1 MSESYKK
8 LVKTL
13 QTIFE
18 MDKADLDFGIYRIM
32 NQKRD
37 DINDFLEN
45 DLLSQVKKSFEDY
58 NSEGRGDLQ
67 QELEIAI
74 EQAKKFGALD
84 PETTD
89 PVIEIRKRIDS
100 SVDAVALE
108 NDVFS
113 KLHTFFSRYYDKGD
127 FISKRRYKADTYS
140 IPYEG
145 EEVKLYWAN
154 YDQYYIKS
162 SEHLRDYAFMV
173 EDDKKSVRIKLI
185 KADTEKDNI
194 KAKSGEERRFVL
206 DKEYPLSEEN
216 GELLIHF
223 NFLPIGKKK
232 QEKLNEESIKTV
244 FEQSGFDDWLT
255 LLGQLAPTDK
265 KPKRTLLERHLNEY
279 TARNTFDYF
288 IHKDLA
294 GFLNRELDFFIKNEV
309 LFLDD
314 IDETSFSV
322 TEQQLRKIK
331 IVRSIAKKIIR
342 MLAQLEDF
350 QKKLWLKKKFV
361 IETNYCITLDRIPFD
376 EELYKEIFL
385 NEGQLAEW
393 EKLFSIDRRQ
403 LDKDRNSFEWL
414 EFVSLPYVKYL
425 LVDTNFFDID
435 IKDRLVSLIDNLEM
449 GIDCLLVNSDNVQAL
464 DFLNKR
470 YSKKID
476 CVHIDPPYNTDTS
489 GFLYKNSY
497 EHSSWLSF
505 MQDRIIRSQMLL
517 SEGADFICHIDENEY
532 ERLNALFDNSNMHSL
547 GTIIWDKK
555 NPMLGRKGLA
565 TQHEYVIWRSNQ
577 ERIVMGRS
585 QVILSIIEKAASLIS
600 QHGGVND
607 ESRRVYKTWLAKQK
621 GFSGGDKAYK
631 YIDDDGSVYRL
642 VAMGA
647 PEKRIKPKYHIP
659 LVHPVTNK
667 ECPVPPNGW
676 SRAPETLQELIS
688 NSLIIFGKDET
699 TQPQKKVY
707 LRKDAKKQ
715 ITSVYSDGKSGKAY
729 LDDLGLEF
737 PYCHPVSMYE
747 HLLSSSQECSTF
759 IDFFAGSGTNGH
771 AVINMMRDT
780 GLSHK
785 SILVEMGGH
794 FDAVLKPRLL
804 KVVYSEKWKDGVP
817 IDVDSGISYGIKY
830 IRLESYED
838 VLNNLILN
846 RPNQDLLSNNK
857 NLKEDYMLG
866 YWLDVETTDSP
877 SLLNIDQFE
886 DPFNYKLN
894 IGTSSVGVTKETVID
909 LIETFNYLIGLKVK
923 TIDAFK
929 GFKIVIGVN
938 PQDESVLIVWRNTK
952 EKDNNALEEF
962 LDKQGYNPRDSE
974 FDHIYVNGDHTLE
987 DPRSIVK
994 MIEIEFKRLMFDV
1007 EGV

>member
-67 QELEIAI
+67 QELEMAI

-154 YDQYYIKS
+154 HDQYYIKS

-244 FEQSGFDDWLT
+244 FEQGGFDDWLT

-314 IDETSFSV
+314 IDEASFSL

-331 IVRSIAKKIIR
+331 IIRSIAKKIIR

-361 IETNYCITLDRIPFD
+361 IEKNYCITLDRIPFD
-376 EELYKEIFL
+376 EGLFEEIFS
-385 NEGQLAEW
+385 NESQLAEW
-393 EKLFSIDRRQ
+393 VKLFTIDRSALER
-403 LDKDRNSFEWL
+403 DRANIGWS
-414 EFVSLPYVKYL
+414 EFLGLSYIKNLV
-425 LVDTNFFDID
+425 VDTKFFNESFI
-435 IKDRLVSLIDNLEM
+435 LIIEKCFANIEEELDGTL
-449 GIDCLLVNSDNVQAL
+449 INSDNLQAVNL
-464 DFLNKR
+464 ISNK
-470 YSKKID
+470 YKNIVD
-476 CVHIDPPYNTDTS
+476 IVYLDPPYNTEHS
-489 GFLYKNSY
+489 KILYKNSF
-497 EHSSWLSF
+497 EHSSWLS
-505 MQDRIIRSQMLL
+505 
-517 SEGADFICHIDENEY
+517 
-532 ERLNALFDNSNMHSL
+532 
-547 GTIIWDKK
+547 
-555 NPMLGRKGLA
+555 
-565 TQHEYVIWRSNQ
+565 
-577 ERIVMGRS
+577 
-585 QVILSIIEKAASLIS
+585 
-600 QHGGVND
+600 
-607 ESRRVYKTWLAKQK
+607 
-621 GFSGGDKAYK
+621 
-631 YIDDDGSVYRL
+631 
-642 VAMGA
+642 
-647 PEKRIKPKYHIP
+647 
-659 LVHPVTNK
+659 
-667 ECPVPPNGW
+667 
-676 SRAPETLQELIS
+676 LIS
-688 NSLIIFGKDET
+688 NTFPYLKKMLSDDYSIGWAIDDYELVNLTALLDQGFSQSERSMVVVNHH
-699 TQPQKKVY
+699 PQGSGGRLSRTHEY
-707 LRKDAKKQ
+707 FILL
-715 ITSVYSDGKSGKAY
+715 SDDGLPAY
-729 LDDLGLEF
+729 KGRPLDDNVEERAFIRSGRGENNWRQYRWKSFYAILVDKEMNVIGVENPPELGENYPLGLNNEGYKRIYPVNSRGEERVWRSSFKTGKRRVENGEITVTNSETVYQIIQHVGRRETLFSNWTSSEF
-737 PYCHPVSMYE
+737 NAGTHGTT
-747 HLLSSSQECSTF
+747 LLDNMGLGSNFDYPKSINTMETAIWAQSFGEGGKV
-759 IDFFAGSGTNGH
+759 ILDYFAGSGTTGH
-771 AVINMMRDT
+771 AVINMNREYK
-780 GLSHK
+780 LENK
-785 SILVEMGGH
+785 FILVEQGDY
-794 FDAVLKPRLL
+794 FSTALKPRIL
-804 KVVYSEKWKDGVP
+804 KASYSKTWNNSIPETNDVSSHSP
-817 IDVDSGISYGIKY
+817 IFVKIIT
-830 IRLESYED
+830 LESYED
-838 VLNNLILN
+838 ALNNLHVISN
-846 RPNQDLLSNNK
+846 KSNQDLLSNNQD
-857 NLKEDYMLG
+857 LKEDYMLG
-866 YWLDVETTDSP
+866 YWLDVETADSP

-894 IGTSSVGVTKETVID
+894 IGTGSVGATKETTVD
-909 LIETFNYLIGLKVK
+909 LVETFNYLIGLSVK
-923 TIDAFK
+923 TIDVLK
-929 GFKIVIGVN
+929 GFKVVIGTN

-952 EKDNNALEEF
+952 EKDNDALESF
-962 LDKQGYNPRDSE
+962 LNKQKYNPRDFD

-1007 EGV
+1007 EDV